1 VSDTTNVKNAYICG
15 MNRINIPKESS
26 SEVIFGLIE
35 KERKVRKD
43 RVEDLCRV
51 CGIEVARYYR
61 IKRGEVRLLWYEA
74 DVLTRYYGFRLSVV
88 KDL

>member
-1 VSDTTNVKNAYICG
+1 MEKVKSIKKIG
-15 MNRINIPKESS
+15 SS
-26 SEVIFGLIE
+26 GIFGFIE
-35 KERKVRKD
+35 GERKVRRD

-61 IKRGEVRLLWYEA
+61 IKRGEVRLFWEEA